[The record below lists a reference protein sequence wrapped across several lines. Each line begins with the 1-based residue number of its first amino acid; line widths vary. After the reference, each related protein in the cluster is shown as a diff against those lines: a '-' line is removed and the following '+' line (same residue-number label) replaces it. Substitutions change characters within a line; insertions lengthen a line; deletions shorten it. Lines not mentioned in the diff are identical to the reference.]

1 MSFSSCVRT
10 SSSSSSVAT
19 QASGAVASVVVVR
32 VIAMPTLVSLFCLA
46 GQIKADGGDQQK
58 FDDGMR
64 QLRKAGIQVGRAY
77 VCPVW
82 NSPVKQSFNRSRC
95 GHPQN
100 CVCLCFFLDQPQYV
114 KVAREAA
121 ARPKKSS
128 KSQEVNVGS

>member
-19 QASGAVASVVVVR
+19 QASGAVASVVVVVR
-32 VIAMPTLVSLFCLA
+32 VIAMPTLASLFCLA

-82 NSPVKQSFNRSRC
+82 NSPFKQSFN
-95 GHPQN
+95 P
-100 CVCLCFFLDQPQYV
+100 
-114 KVAREAA
+114 
-121 ARPKKSS
+121 
-128 KSQEVNVGS
+128 